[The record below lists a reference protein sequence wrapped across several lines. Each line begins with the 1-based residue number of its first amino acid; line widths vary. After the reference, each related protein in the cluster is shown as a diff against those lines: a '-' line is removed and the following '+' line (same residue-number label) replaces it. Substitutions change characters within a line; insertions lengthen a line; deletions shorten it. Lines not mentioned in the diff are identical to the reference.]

1 MIPGHRCDHFHDP
14 LGTIRAVAETY
25 VSALD
30 SEARE
35 RGWKA
40 CFNQFAAL

>member
-1 MIPGHRCDHFHDP
+1 MMAIAAITFTR
-14 LGTIRAVAETY
+14 LGTIRAVAERY

-30 SEARE
+30 SEARD